1 MTGAAKL
8 RSLAAIG
15 TLHAIATGIYS
26 LIVPLL
32 AAGFL
37 ATVLITLAPGFG
49 VDEREL
55 DNQFSAEGI
64 AHLRSSAAQ
73 QRNVVISYFSYL
85 RGVTHGDLGVSRTF
99 DRPVIELLKE
109 RAGVT
114 GANLAVGLSIGW
126 GAGLLLAS
134 SGMLRLL
141 SGLRLTW
148 VTCSGAMLCIP
159 SALAAFGIVL
169 INAPAGLAV
178 AVAICPRIFRYA
190 DNLFRARGR
199 RAHVLCA
206 RAKGLSDY
214 RVLVNHI
221 YPAALPELIALA
233 GVSVNIALGAVIPVE
248 VFCDKPGLGQ
258 LAWKAALGRDLPLL
272 VNITLLVTAVTLVAN
287 RTSDIL
293 IHALGRRAG

>member
-1 MTGAAKL
+1 VTGAAKF
-8 RSLAAIG
+8 RRLAAAG
-15 TLHAIATGIYS
+15 LYS
-26 LIVPLL
+26 LILPLL

-37 ATVLITLAPGFG
+37 ATILITLAPGFG

-55 DNQFSAEGI
+55 DNRFSAEGI
-64 AHLRSSAAQ
+64 ANIRKRGAP
-73 QRNVVISYFSYL
+73 QRNVIISYFSYL
-85 RGVTHGDLGVSRTF
+85 KGVTHGDLGMSRTF
-99 DRPVIELLKE
+99 DRPVLDLLKE
-109 RAGVT
+109 RAAVT
-114 GANLAVGLSIGW
+114 GVNLALGLSLGW
-126 GAGLLLAS
+126 GAGLILAS
-134 SGMLRLL
+134 SGMLRRL
-141 SGLRLTW
+141 SGLRPAW

-159 SALAAFGIVL
+159 SALAAFAVVL
-169 INAPAGLAV
+169 INGPAGLAV

-190 DNLFRARGR
+190 DNLFRASGR

-272 VNITLLVTAVTLVAN
+272 VNITLMVTAITLVAN
-287 RTSDIL
+287 RASDML
-293 IHALGRRAG
+293 IHALGSPSVSAGVQG